1 MKEFLLV
8 IQIIISVSLI
18 VVILLQAKGTG
29 LGSSFGGASQ
39 VYRSRRGMEKMILY
53 LTIALVI
60 LFFIVSV
67 LQVIL

>member
-53 LTIALVI
+53 ITIALVI

>member
-8 IQIIISVSLI
+8 VQIIISVSLI

>member
-60 LFFIVSV
+60 LFFIVSI

>member
-8 IQIIISVSLI
+8 IQIIIAISLI
-18 VVILLQAKGTG
+18 IVILMQAKGTG

-53 LTIALVI
+53 LTIALVF

>member
-1 MKEFLLV
+1 MKDFLLV

-39 VYRSRRGMEKMILY
+39 VYRSRRGMEKMIMY
-53 LTIALVI
+53 LTIALVF